1 MPSKNFNQL
10 LVGLL
15 SLFFVGWSLS
25 VVFGHPT
32 NAVIS
37 FDEGFHGGTAL
48 YLTEVLRSIFHGHGF
63 GGLGYLRGEFNNGI
77 IFYPPLWN
85 AVAGVAGWIFGPTT
99 AVFRLVTLVFG
110 LATSWLI
117 YFFVRRHL
125 NARAAFIAAVVL
137 LSAPLF
143 YIYSH
148 LMMLEV
154 PLAFGVALALLAY
167 YDYLT
172 TETVG
177 WQKLLLVALAF
188 AVGVQGKIIGIALIA
203 AVLGLYGLALLVFW
217 RRDNQFKRFFALPTL
232 LFVAVAT
239 LSWYA
244 YIWAVKHF
252 LHADMLGFFLGQSK
266 GITQGHLGPL
276 GNFAVTVWQ
285 HKFFYWRDFSHYP
298 LLALVWFGSL
308 VGFAAWKRTPFSV
321 FLVAYALGVWIIF
334 SGVAPQEVQYL
345 LPIFVPLA
353 IGTGA
358 FLAELAHLFKPTI
371 ARQSVLIG
379 LAVAVVWLSAGAV
392 KRSEAQGW
400 RYNVTDQE
408 LIASYI
414 AQRAKTGDRVIA
426 WSDATIYA
434 VRVAGYSK
442 RLQIYNGGNSVCPNA
457 MATAIDW
464 AVIEPDGNGSGNQA
478 ADLKRVNGWEKAR
491 EFKTSGGVTYLF
503 HNPSAGQR
511 PLVTNAIDVTVDH
524 FTAVADPA
532 AAGHAVA
539 LLTQSIDYPNLRGC
553 YRLLSLGNRTL
564 TIRLKA
570 GAGLKTVPPGA
581 PVALLEISQLGGQT
595 VSRPILASEL
605 KTTAYQDFWVTINAN
620 KIDSLYEFKVWS
632 LWDAGLTLDTL
643 TLR

>member
-1 MPSKNFNQL
+1 MSEKSFRQL
-10 LVGLL
+10 LIILLAVFFVLWGL
-15 SLFFVGWSLS
+15 SLVL
-25 VVFGHPT
+25 GHPAG
-32 NAVIS
+32 AVIS

-48 YLTEVLRSIFHGHGF
+48 YLTQVLRSIFHGQGG

-85 AVAGVAGWIFGPTT
+85 GVAGAAGWIFGPTT
-99 AVFRLVTLVFG
+99 AVFRLVTLLFG
-110 LATSWLI
+110 LATSWLV
-117 YFFVRRHL
+117 YFFARRHL

-154 PLAFGVALALLAY
+154 PLTFGVALALLAY

-172 TETVG
+172 SETIG
-177 WQKLLLVALAF
+177 RKKLLLVALAF
-188 AVGVQGKIIGIALIA
+188 AVGVQGKIIGIAVII
-203 AVLGLYGLALLVFW
+203 AVLGLYGLALLLFW
-217 RRDNQFKRFFALPTL
+217 RRAPQFKRFYALPTL
-232 LFVAVAT
+232 LFLAVAA
-239 LSWYA
+239 LSWYS

-266 GITQGHLGPL
+266 GITQSHLGPL
-276 GNFAVTVWQ
+276 GNFLVTVWQ

-308 VGFAAWKRTPFSV
+308 VGFTLWKRTPFAA
-321 FLVAYALGVWIIF
+321 FLVAYSLGTWIIF

-353 IGTGA
+353 LGTGA
-358 FLAELAHLFKPTI
+358 FLAEIAHLFKPAL
-371 ARQSVLIG
+371 ARQTALVG
-379 LAVAVVWLSAGAV
+379 LAALVVLLSAQAV
-392 KRSEAQGW
+392 KLSEAQGW

-408 LIASYI
+408 LIANYL
-414 AQRAKTGDRVIA
+414 AAHAKTSDRVIA

-434 VRVAGYSK
+434 VRVAGYAK
-442 RLQIYNGGNSVCPNA
+442 QLQIYNGGNDVCPNA
-457 MATAIDW
+457 MAASTDW

-478 ADLKRVNGWEKAR
+478 ADLKLVDGWEKAQQ
-491 EFKTSGGVTYLF
+491 FQTSGGTTYLF
-503 HNPSAGQR
+503 HNLNAGQL
-511 PLVTNAIDVTVDH
+511 PLVTNAVDVTVDH
-524 FTAVADPA
+524 FSTVTDPA
-532 AAGHAVA
+532 ANGHPVV
-539 LLTQSIDYPNLRGC
+539 LLTQSLDYPNLRGC
-553 YRLLSLGNRTL
+553 YRMLPLGRRTL

-570 GAGLKTVPPGA
+570 GTGLKTVPTGA
-581 PVALLEISQLGGQT
+581 PVALLEISHLGAET

-605 KTTAYQDFWVTINAN
+605 KTNAYQDFSVTINAT

-632 LWDAGLTLDTL
+632 DWDAGLTLDTL
-643 TLR
+643 SLR